1 MLYSLVLDNPTKR
14 GGKDFGGNNVS
25 DQLSNDYPTY
35 LFYYPGPILNQ
46 DLQTKLKEFGQSAGK
61 NLFVNIAKLNDPN
74 YRQIVNAFAV
84 RTFPVIILTG
94 VEKFASIRNNGN
106 YSTAF
111 IRLDN
116 KNLLKNADKAIE
128 CIGEL
133 FNLLISEKI
142 SEASNEAKRNQRNAT
157 LSVIA
162 NTTIGTLKRIGKVLN
177 DKDVSISW
185 LEGKFEIKN
194 RVAK

>member
-14 GGKDFGGNNVS
+14 GGKDFGDNILL

-74 YRQIVNAFAV
+74 YRQIVNAFAIK
-84 RTFPVIILTG
+84 TFPVIILTG

-142 SEASNEAKRNQRNAT
+142 SEALNEAKRNQRNAT